1 MPEGSAIKLPTEPAP
16 VLHRAYTNRGSSRW
30 RISDSCTQSSITPPP
45 PTTTTTTTTT
55 TTSSSSSSYYYYYYY
70 NHITMSANM
79 DWSPDYCLSCD
90 RQISEGAYCSQACR
104 LADLEKAK
112 SPSQLSSSASST
124 GSSTNGF
131 YLPPAVNFS
140 AYKAPTPSRGFDTS
154 YHYYPTNNGTYFA
167 PAQSASARSSQP
179 QQQQRS
185 LTPSSSRSSLASST
199 SQTTGISAQAASQLN
214 YYARNFD
221 QVREIKRRM
230 T

>member
-1 MPEGSAIKLPTEPAP
+1 MAS
-16 VLHRAYTNRGSSRW
+16 
-30 RISDSCTQSSITPPP
+30 
-45 PTTTTTTTTT
+45 
-55 TTSSSSSSYYYYYYY
+55 
-70 NHITMSANM
+70 NM
-79 DWSPDYCLSCD
+79 EWSPDFCLSCD
-90 RQISEGAYCSQACR
+90 RQIAEGGAYCSQACR

-140 AYKAPTPSRGFDTS
+140 AYKTPTPSRGFDTS

-167 PAQSASARSSQP
+167 PTASASQSQH
-179 QQQQRS
+179 QQRS
-185 LTPSSSRSSLASST
+185 LTPSSSRSSLASAH

>member
-1 MPEGSAIKLPTEPAP
+1 MA
-16 VLHRAYTNRGSSRW
+16 SS
-30 RISDSCTQSSITPPP
+30 
-45 PTTTTTTTTT
+45 
-55 TTSSSSSSYYYYYYY
+55 
-70 NHITMSANM
+70 HI

-90 RQISEGAYCSQACR
+90 RQTEGGAYCSQACR

-124 GSSTNGF
+124 GSSNNGF

-140 AYKAPTPSRGFDTS
+140 AYKTPTPSRGFDTS

-167 PAQSASARSSQP
+167 PTASASRWSQSQ

-199 SQTTGISAQAASQLN
+199 SQTTGISAQAASQLT
-214 YYARNFD
+214 YYAQNFD

>member
-1 MPEGSAIKLPTEPAP
+1 MASNI
-16 VLHRAYTNRGSSRW
+16 
-30 RISDSCTQSSITPPP
+30 
-45 PTTTTTTTTT
+45 
-55 TTSSSSSSYYYYYYY
+55 
-70 NHITMSANM
+70 

-90 RQISEGAYCSQACR
+90 RQTEGGAYCSQACR
-104 LADLEKAK
+104 LADREKAK

-124 GSSTNGF
+124 ASSTNGF

-140 AYKAPTPSRGFDTS
+140 AYKTPTPSRGFDTS

-167 PAQSASARSSQP
+167 PAASAPRPSQS
-179 QQQQRS
+179 QQRS
-185 LTPSSSRSSLASST
+185 LTPSSSRSSLASAT
-199 SQTTGISAQAASQLN
+199 SQTPGISAQAASQLT

>member
-1 MPEGSAIKLPTEPAP
+1 MAS
-16 VLHRAYTNRGSSRW
+16 
-30 RISDSCTQSSITPPP
+30 
-45 PTTTTTTTTT
+45 
-55 TTSSSSSSYYYYYYY
+55 
-70 NHITMSANM
+70 NM
-79 DWSPDYCLSCD
+79 EWSPDFCLSCD
-90 RQISEGAYCSQACR
+90 RQIAEGGAYCSQACR

-140 AYKAPTPSRGFDTS
+140 AYKTPSPSRGFDS

-167 PAQSASARSSQP
+167 PAASASQSS
-179 QQQQRS
+179 QQQRS
-185 LTPSSSRSSLASST
+185 LTPSSSRSSLASAH
-199 SQTTGISAQAASQLN
+199 SQSTTGISAQAASQLN

-221 QVREIKRRM
+221 QVREYKRRM

>member
-1 MPEGSAIKLPTEPAP
+1 MAS
-16 VLHRAYTNRGSSRW
+16 
-30 RISDSCTQSSITPPP
+30 
-45 PTTTTTTTTT
+45 
-55 TTSSSSSSYYYYYYY
+55 
-70 NHITMSANM
+70 NM

-90 RQISEGAYCSQACR
+90 RQTEGGAYCSQACR

-124 GSSTNGF
+124 ASSNNGF

-140 AYKAPTPSRGFDTS
+140 AYKTPTPSRGFDTS
-154 YHYYPTNNGTYFA
+154 YYYSPTNSGAYFA
-167 PAQSASARSSQP
+167 PAAASSSSRSPPTHHQQQQ

-185 LTPSSSRSSLASST
+185 LTPSSSRSSLASAT
-199 SQTTGISAQAASQLN
+199 SQTPGVSAHAASQLTC
-214 YYARNFD
+214 YARNFD